1 MSIVENKKAFFD
13 YFIEDRW
20 EAGLVLEGWE
30 VKAIRS
36 GRGNIKEA
44 YVVVRQAELYLI
56 GCHISPLPEASTH
69 IHPDPVRTRKL
80 LLHTEEIHKLI
91 GKTEQRGYTI
101 VPLNL
106 HYSRGRV
113 KCEIGLAKGK
123 KQFDKR
129 QTEKD
134 RDWVREKAQISR
146 GKYST

>member
-20 EAGLVLEGWE
+20 DAGLVLEGWE

-80 LLHTEEIHKLI
+80 LLHSEEIHKLI